1 MGAASDPDD
10 MRSAGQQRLAVVA
23 AAAAVAIL
31 SLLPASPVSAA
42 EPPEH
47 ELTIFWGNGC
57 PHCEAE
63 WQFLFE
69 LSDEF
74 PDLVINSYEV
84 WGSEANRALME
95 QALAEHGESVTGVP
109 VTIVGGQ
116 VFHGY
121 NDAIGRSIRSVV
133 ASLFTETPLPSA
145 TSGDVIDLPLIGPVD
160 VGSSSLVVSTV
171 AIAVVDG
178 INPCSLWAM
187 SVLMALVLRTGSRRR
202 VLAIGGTFL
211 IITTALY
218 GLYIAGLYGA
228 LSYLAGAAWVRW
240 AMAAVALV
248 LGLINLKDFY
258 WFKRGPSLSISDKA
272 KPGLYRRMRA
282 VATEDQPLGSALM
295 ATGALAVGVSLLETP
310 CTAGY
315 PVLWTNLL
323 ADQAVPIAGAS
334 ALFGLYMLVFLIDEL
349 VVFGAAVVAMRVTKI
364 EERGGRV
371 LKLIGGMVMVVLA
384 VTLIV
389 APSAMES
396 VGGALA
402 VFAIAAALVLIALLV
417 ERVRRKPSDRTGAT
431 STVDRRPPVH
441 H

>member
-1 MGAASDPDD
+1 MP
-10 MRSAGQQRLAVVA
+10 
-23 AAAAVAIL
+23 AIAFAFAIAL
-31 SLLPASPVSAA
+31 MVMATSSPVSAV
-42 EPPEH
+42 ELQDD

-69 LSDEF
+69 LREEF

-84 WGSEANRALME
+84 WGSEANRAIME
-95 QALAEHGESVTGVP
+95 QVLADLGESASGVP
-109 VTIVGGQ
+109 VTIVDGE

-121 NDAIGRSIRSVV
+121 NDVIGRQIRGVV
-133 ASLFTETPLPSA
+133 AALFADSEPPPVA
-145 TSGDVIDLPLIGPVD
+145 TGDVIELPIIGSLE
-160 VGSSSLVVSTV
+160 VGSSSLLVSTV
-171 AIAVVDG
+171 AIALVDG
-178 INPCSLWAM
+178 INPCSLWAI
-187 SVLMALVLRTGSRRR
+187 SVLMALVLRSGSRRR
-202 VLAIGGTFL
+202 VMAIGGTFL
-211 IITTALY
+211 VITTALY

-240 AMAAVALV
+240 AMAALALV

-258 WFKRGPSLSISDKA
+258 RVDRGPSLSISAKA

-282 VATEDQPLGSALM
+282 VAIVEQPLGSALM
-295 ATGALAVGVSLLETP
+295 ATGALAVGVSILETP

-323 ADQAVPIAGAS
+323 ADQGVSFAAAAV
-334 ALFGLYMLVFLIDEL
+334 LFGVYMLVFLVDEL

-364 EERGGRV
+364 DERGGRV
-371 LKLIGGMVMVVLA
+371 LKLVGGMVMVVLA
-384 VTLIV
+384 GTLIV

-396 VGGALA
+396 VSGALA
-402 VFAIAAALVLIALLV
+402 VFGVAAGLVVVALLV
-417 ERVRRKPSDRTGAT
+417 ERLRPKRAAGGRRSSAE
-431 STVDRRPPVH
+431 DRRRPVH

>member
-1 MGAASDPDD
+1 MPAF
-10 MRSAGQQRLAVVA
+10 
-23 AAAAVAIL
+23 AIAIAIAIAFMVMAT
-31 SLLPASPVSAA
+31 SSPVSAV
-42 EPPEH
+42 ELQDN

-69 LSDEF
+69 LREEF

-84 WGSEANRALME
+84 WGSEVNRTIME
-95 QALAEHGESVTGVP
+95 QVLADLGESASGVP
-109 VTIVGGQ
+109 VTVVGGY

-121 NDAIGRSIRSVV
+121 NDAIGEQIRGVV
-133 ASLFTETPLPSA
+133 ASLFTEAEPPPDTA
-145 TSGDVIDLPLIGPVD
+145 GDIIDLPIFGQVE
-160 VGSSSLVVSTV
+160 VGSSPLVVSTL
-171 AIAVVDG
+171 AIALVDG

-211 IITTALY
+211 VITTALY

-240 AMAAVALV
+240 AMAAIALV

-258 WFKRGPSLSISDKA
+258 GLERGPSLSISDKA

-282 VATEDQPLGSALM
+282 VAADDRPLGSALM
-295 ATGALAVGVSLLETP
+295 ATGALAVGVSILETP

-323 ADQAVPIAGAS
+323 ADQGVDLPGAVP
-334 ALFGLYMLVFLIDEL
+334 LFALYMLVFLVDEL

-364 EERGGRV
+364 DERGGRL
-371 LKLIGGMVMVVLA
+371 LKLVGGMVMVVLA
-384 VTLIV
+384 ATLIV
-389 APSAMES
+389 APGAMES
-396 VGGALA
+396 VSGALA
-402 VFAIAAALVLIALLV
+402 VFAIAAALVLVTLLI
-417 ERVRRKPSDRTGAT
+417 ERIRGRGAGGRR
-431 STVDRRPPVH
+431 STVDEQRKPVH
-441 H
+441 R